1 MPEQY
6 LGMQALVGM
15 VLVVHPGLGKALP
28 LLGAHIVVAE
38 RSGASPELAVVRAE
52 STAALPRALHVP
64 RVRHPAH
71 HSRSHCA
78 ALGVRS
84 HEHVLIICT
93 CYGISG
99 TTLKHWSWQA
109 RTAACYCIQL
119 RVQIAVLL
127 LYTTSA
133 GSGFS
138 RCSWRTCMVA
148 RHSGLRRRRA
158 ALGTWGGGGA

>member
-71 HSRSHCA
+71 RSCSHCA
-78 ALGVRS
+78 AVGVRS
-84 HEHVLIICT
+84 HEHVLD
-93 CYGISG
+93 YLHFGISG
-99 TTLKHWSWQA
+99 TTLKCWSWQP
-109 RTAACYCIQL
+109 RTAACCYIQL
-119 RVQIAVLL
+119 RVHINVQLL
-127 LYTTSA
+127 SA
-133 GSGFS
+133 CSMGSGCPLS
-138 RCSWRTCMVA
+138 CCS
-148 RHSGLRRRRA
+148 
-158 ALGTWGGGGA
+158 